1 MSIPAYTKH
10 EQLKH
15 IPIRGDGDELNKK
28 GGYTTIPHW
37 MVDELPGLNG
47 NQRAFLQKVAR
58 ETWGRQ
64 LKSAHISIA
73 EFMEYLDASRNTVRE
88 IRDFLVINNYIEML
102 STHGGR
108 CEKNTYSILVNG
120 AASEP
125 LIPKKAKEKGS
136 AIDPLTTQKANKKG
150 QPLTPAGSAIDPLI
164 DEKGSAIDHAII
176 KKEEKNFLKKDCGAE
191 NSAPQKQPMQL
202 AAQAASNSDELLPEK
217 AKKTKEPKPKAE
229 KTEQQQTNA
238 QVWVAY
244 RDAYQAR
251 YGIEPVRNAM
261 VNKQI
266 SMLVSRIGADAIK
279 VAAWFVNHRNA
290 FYIQKG
296 HTIGVLLAD
305 CEKLRTEWATGQQ
318 MTTKTAQQL
327 DNTQSNLSAFDEF
340 SRMVDAKYGSHS

>member
-1 MSIPAYTKH
+1 MSYPIHTDH

-15 IPIRGDGDELNKK
+15 IMPIRGDGEVNKK
-28 GGYTTIPHW
+28 GGYTIIPHW
-37 MVDELPGLNG
+37 MIDDLPGLTG
-47 NQRAFLQKVAR
+47 NHRAFLQKIAR

-64 LKSAHISIA
+64 VKEAHISIE
-73 EFMEYLDASRNTVRE
+73 EFKKYLALSKNTVLE
-88 IRDFLVINNYIEML
+88 IRDFLVANNYIEL
-102 STHGGR
+102 HTTNGGR
-108 CEKNTYSILVNG
+108 CSKTTYSILVNG
-120 AASEP
+120 SSSEP
-125 LIPKKAKEKGS
+125 LIPNKRVRNGSTIEHFSTKENTETVQSLNSMSSTIEQLNTKNGS
-136 AIDPLTTQKANKKG
+136 TIEHP
-150 QPLTPAGSAIDPLI
+150 
-164 DEKGSAIDHAII
+164 II
-176 KKEEKNFLKKDCGAE
+176 KKEEKNFLKKGCSTE
-191 NSAPQKQPMQL
+191 NSAPQKQTMQL
-202 AAQAASNSDELLPEK
+202 AAQAATESTSLVP
-217 AKKTKEPKPKAE
+217 AKPKKPKAE
-229 KTEQQQTNA
+229 KTEQQQINA

-261 VNKQI
+261 VNKQV
-266 SMLVSRIGADAIK
+266 SLLVSRIGADAIK

-318 MTTKTAQQL
+318 MTAKTAKQL

>member
-1 MSIPAYTKH
+1 MSRIAYTKH

-37 MVDELPGLNG
+37 MIDELPGLNG

-125 LIPKKAKEKGS
+125 LIPKKTKEK
-136 AIDPLTTQKANKKG
+136 
-150 QPLTPAGSAIDPLI
+150 GSAIDPLI

-202 AAQAASNSDELLPEK
+202 AAQAATQSAELPP
-217 AKKTKEPKPKAE
+217 AKPKKPKAE

-261 VNKQI
+261 VNKQV
-266 SMLVSRIGADAIK
+266 SLLVSRIGADAIK

-318 MTTKTAQQL
+318 MTAKTAKQL

-340 SRMVDAKYGSHS
+340 SRMVDAKYGSHHE